1 MTSEC
6 HYIIDTNIFIEASNF
21 LLSLYSK
28 APCKIWTISETMN
41 IECKDQSSLRQ
52 LEALRTICEIRS
64 PDKFYVD
71 KVSRFAKRTGD
82 IASLSPVD
90 IKLMALTLM
99 FEKQIHGNLDH
110 IRKEPFPTKTITG
123 SYKNHTNQ
131 ITEIEDQN
139 VDQDGW
145 ITEES
150 LSLSRKSFTTKS
162 FDSNSSVFCITCDF
176 AMQNVLMQ
184 MGLKVLTPSGRS
196 ISQLKTF
203 VLRCHACHYIV
214 DTSKKSSLVQFCS
227 NCGNSTLIKT
237 TTSINISTGERILH
251 LKSNF
256 QYNLRGTIYSI
267 PKPKGCRSYNSNEL
281 ILRED
286 QKEYT
291 RAINGYERSLKK
303 EFDFSDDL
311 SIRHSLSKPPIIGYG
326 KRNPNQ
332 SRKIK

>member
-1 MTSEC
+1 MNSEC
-6 HYIIDTNIFIEASNF
+6 HYIVDTNIFIEASNF

-28 APCKIWTISETMN
+28 SPCKIWTISETMN
-41 IECKDQSSLRQ
+41 IECKDQSSLKQ
-52 LEALRTICEIRS
+52 LETLRNICEILS

-71 KVSRFAKRTGD
+71 KISQFAKRTGD
-82 IASLSPVD
+82 ITSLSPVD
-90 IKLMALTLM
+90 MKLMALTLM

-110 IRKEPFPTKTITG
+110 IRIEPFPTKTITG

-131 ITEIEDQN
+131 IPTIEGPN
-139 VDQDGW
+139 LDQDGW

-150 LSLSRKSFTTKS
+150 LSSSSKSFTTKS
-162 FDSNSSVFCITCDF
+162 FNSNSSVFCITCDF
-176 AMQNVLMQ
+176 AMQNVLLQ

-203 VLRCHACHYIV
+203 VLRCHACYYIV
-214 DTSKKSSLVQFCS
+214 DTSKKSSIVQFCPS
-227 NCGNSTLIKT
+227 CGNSTLIKT
-237 TTSINISTGERILH
+237 TTSINTSTGERILY

-267 PKPKGCRSYNSNEL
+267 PKPKGHRSYNSNEL

-286 QKEYT
+286 QKEYI
-291 RAINGYERSLKK
+291 RAVNGYERSLKK
-303 EFDFSDDL
+303 ELDFSDDL
-311 SIRHSLSKPPIIGYG
+311 SIRHSCPKPPTIGYG